1 MGDYQTEGAAK
12 SPGRGIANCSSL
24 ENITFPKKLTGM
36 EYFAFSRCSSLKNIV
51 LPEGITDIKQGAFEY
66 CTNMESIILPESLI
80 SIDVGVF
87 EGCERSEEIRL
98 PSNVR
103 DVYIDA
109 FGNGENISLKNIEV
123 DSRNISYSSEEGVLY
138 NKEKTSL
145 LLLCYPNGKKENT
158 FTIPDSVQHIG
169 HRAFY
174 RHEYLTNIT
183 IPQTVTDIDSIAFEG
198 GKLKDITIL
207 NKECAFYEDED
218 PDFLCISSDAVIHGY
233 PRSTAEAYAKKYNH
247 TFKAIEEQSGNKTP
261 VSDHESSK
269 NVKVSKIKISGL
281 SHKIAVG
288 KSMTLKAEV
297 LPSDASN
304 KGITWVSG
312 NKKYVTVNS
321 RGKVTVRKSGK
332 TVTIT
337 AAAEDGSGKKATYK
351 ITPVKNRV
359 KKIIIFGK
367 KKVKAGRFLQLT
379 VKVTATGK
387 SANKTVTWKSS
398 NDKYAMVN
406 KKGKVT
412 ATCSAIYLWTRSVN
426 SNAS

>member
-109 FGNGENISLKNIEV
+109 FGNSENISLKDIEV

-145 LLLCYPNGKKENT
+145 LLLCYPNGIKENT

-233 PRSTAEAYAKKYNH
+233 PGSTAEAYAKKYNH

-304 KGITWVSG
+304 KGITWESG